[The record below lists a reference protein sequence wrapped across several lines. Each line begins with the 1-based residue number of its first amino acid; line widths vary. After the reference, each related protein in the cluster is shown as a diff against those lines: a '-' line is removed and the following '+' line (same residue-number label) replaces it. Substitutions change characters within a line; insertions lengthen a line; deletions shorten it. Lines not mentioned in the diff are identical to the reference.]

1 MFRIISLILI
11 YIFPFTDSVVA
22 QERWPAKPV
31 RWIVPYAA
39 GGFGLKAN
47 NLQELIACAKA
58 NPGQLGFASS
68 GIGGAHHL
76 SGEMLRQRSA
86 TRSSPPPVKSQA
98 ARPSSSAT

>member
-1 MFRIISLILI
+1 MFRIISLIFI
-11 YIFPFTDSVVA
+11 SIFLFTDSVVA

-58 NPGQLGFASS
+58 NSGQLVSLPRVS
-68 GIGGAHHL
+68 
-76 SGEMLRQRSA
+76 
-86 TRSSPPPVKSQA
+86 A
-98 ARPSSSAT
+98 ARITCRAKCCASAARRDPRHRQ